1 MAGMLIALVGIPLCI
16 GVVLSVGGVRIV
28 RAATRP
34 NRRAWT
40 PGEIAG
46 AAVGFLIFGWIGSVG
61 SATIALLCGFLPFLE
76 SPGHPALAAMMVFAG
91 AMALGVPGAWFA
103 GMLIRH
109 YSKRGV
115 FQR

>member
-1 MAGMLIALVGIPLCI
+1 
-16 GVVLSVGGVRIV
+16 
-28 RAATRP
+28 
-34 NRRAWT
+34 
-40 PGEIAG
+40 
-46 AAVGFLIFGWIGSVG
+46 
-61 SATIALLCGFLPFLE
+61 
-76 SPGHPALAAMMVFAG
+76 MMVFAG